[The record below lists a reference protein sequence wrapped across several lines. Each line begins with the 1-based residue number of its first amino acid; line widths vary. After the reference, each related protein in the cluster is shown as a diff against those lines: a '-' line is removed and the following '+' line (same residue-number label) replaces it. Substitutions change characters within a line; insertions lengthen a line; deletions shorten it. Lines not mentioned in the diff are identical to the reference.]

1 MSGEKYIGLDVHQA
15 TISVAVVDSQGK
27 VIMESILETKAS
39 TILEFL
45 AGLRGSLFVTFEEGT
60 WAAWL
65 YDLLKP
71 HVTEVLVCNPRKI
84 PLLKHGNKSDKIDAR
99 KLAERLR
106 LHDLKPVYHGETGVR
121 MLRELARS
129 YLTVVKD
136 LSRVMNRLKA
146 LYRSWGIPCG
156 GRDVYYTRH
165 RREWLEK
172 IPEAG
177 TRRRAEQLYQQLD
190 MLQPLRLQA
199 RRELLAESRKHAIT
213 AKLRKIPSLGPI
225 RSALAVALIQ
235 TPHRFRSKRQ
245 LWTYSGLG
253 LETHDSAQYRVV
265 EGQLQR
271 SKKPVA
277 LRGLNTNHNHDLKDI
292 FKGAAMRASTA
303 AGPLHDF
310 YEALLAKGIKPTMA
324 RLTLARKIAAIT
336 LTLWKKGENF
346 DVAKLKSQAA

>member
-1 MSGEKYIGLDVHQA
+1 MSSEKYIGLDVHQA
-15 TISVAVVDSQGK
+15 TISVAVMDSQGK
-27 VIMESILETKAS
+27 FVMESILETKAA
-39 TILEFL
+39 TILEFF
-45 AGLRGSLFVTFEEGT
+45 AGLRGSLSVTFEEGT

-71 HVTEVLVCNPRKI
+71 HVARVLVCNPRKNA
-84 PLLKHGNKSDKIDAR
+84 LLKHGNKSDRIDAR
-99 KLAERLR
+99 KLADLLR
-106 LHDLKPVYHGETGVR
+106 LNRLEPVYHGETGVR

-146 LYRSWGIPCG
+146 LYRSWAIPCA
-156 GRDVYYTRH
+156 GRDVYYARH
-165 RREWLEK
+165 RNEWLAK

-190 MLQPLRLQA
+190 MLQHLRQQA

-213 AKLRKIPSLGPI
+213 AKLRQIPSLGPI

-253 LETHDSAQYRVV
+253 LETRDSGEYHYVR
-265 EGQLQR
+265 GQLR
-271 SKKPVA
+271 RRKKQVSI
-277 LRGLNTNHNHDLKDI
+277 RGLNRDHNHDLKGL
-292 FKGAAMRASTA
+292 FKAAATRASGQ
-303 AGPLHDF
+303 AGPFQEF
-310 YEALLAKGIKPTMA
+310 YQRSLAKGIKPTMA